1 MFYAPLTRMSALS
14 RSFVCGLILLF
25 ALTIAAPAPG
35 RTEPVRVVMVPPQV
49 GVAGDTSFGKEPAR
63 PMALLSVSPRYGI
76 GGDSPLGEEQKE
88 RFELYDIAALYRLP
102 WGWWRRSSDWGLE
115 TRLIASAGE
124 LRGAGTTSLMATL
137 VPGLAVTNRSGS
149 VSIDVGLGPGFFTN
163 HRFGAQ
169 DFGGPVQIVGTAGV
183 GFDPLP
189 GFHAGYRFQHF
200 SDAGVY
206 GPTSL
211 GVDMHIIEIGY
222 RF

>member
-1 MFYAPLTRMSALS
+1 MSALS
-14 RSFVCGLILLF
+14 HPLTCGLTLTL
-25 ALTIAAPAPG
+25 ALTLVASTPG
-35 RTEPVRVVMVPPQV
+35 WAEHLVVFIVPPQV
-49 GVAGDTSFGKEPAR
+49 GVAGDTSFGEEPAK

-88 RFELYDIAALYRLP
+88 SFQLYDIAALVRLP
-102 WGWWRRSSDWGLE
+102 WGWWRRASAWGLE
-115 TRLIASAGE
+115 TRLIASVGE
-124 LRGAGTTSLMATL
+124 LTGAKTSSLMATL
-137 VPGLAVTNRSGS
+137 VPGLALSNRSGS
-149 VSIDVGLGPGFFTN
+149 VSIDVGLGPGFFSN

-206 GPTSL
+206 GSTSL
-211 GVDMHIIEIGY
+211 GVDMHILEIGY

>member
-1 MFYAPLTRMSALS
+1 MSAFS
-14 RSFVCGLILLF
+14 RSPVCGL
-25 ALTIAAPAPG
+25 ALTLGLTLLASPPAWA
-35 RTEPVRVVMVPPQV
+35 EHLLVLVVPPQV
-49 GVAGDTSFGKEPAR
+49 GVAGDSRFAEEQAR

-124 LRGAGTTSLMATL
+124 LRGAGTSSLMATL

-163 HRFGAQ
+163 HQFGAQ
-169 DFGGPVQIVGTAGV
+169 DFGGPVQIVGTAGI

-211 GVDMHIIEIGY
+211 GVDMHILEIGF